1 MSRRLC
7 GAARCRGLI
16 GEQEDRE
23 ATEANVA
30 AIVRQNP
37 DDKFAWVEMIG
48 RCCKDINRIA
58 DALEIAK
65 QMGSAMG
72 DLIFWVVWATLF
84 WFASTRGGAGQSRK
98 ALRGTTLTLVCERS
112 RCRRML

>member
-1 MSRRLC
+1 MSK
-7 GAARCRGLI
+7 
-16 GEQEDRE
+16 EDRE

-58 DALEIAK
+58 DALETIAK
-65 QMGSAMG
+65 Q
-72 DLIFWVVWATLF
+72 
-84 WFASTRGGAGQSRK
+84 K
-98 ALRGTTLTLVCERS
+98 
-112 RCRRML
+112 